1 MSVSTGIEDQQIIK
15 SSKIKVIKISTDKNQ
30 SKKDFSPIE
39 IKYYPWTKV
48 GEIRTRIASIK
59 VVPPKIL
66 DYFLTT
72 KSL

>member
-30 SKKDFSPIE
+30 PQKDFSSIE

-48 GEIRTRIASIK
+48 SEIRTRIASIK
-59 VVPPKIL
+59 VVPPKNIRL
-66 DYFLTT
+66 FF
-72 KSL
+72 